1 MNESELERARVRQ
14 LDNYLASCEL
24 GEEEEKRQTEE
35 RERKVEA
42 LIGELEDMLTDLNKE
57 YSDLEPLNVEEIL

>member
-42 LIGELEDMLTDLNKE
+42 LIGEFEDMLADLNKE
-57 YSDLEPLNVEEIL
+57 YSDLEPLTVEEIL